1 MGKKMKKVD
10 LAKKLISNNNHLF
23 ICPVCGKEMNI
34 DDSTS
39 LTCVNR
45 HNFDLSRQG
54 YINMVLN
61 GKKTKYDK
69 EMLESRK
76 AISKSGF
83 FDQMLQ
89 EVSKLILKEASIRNL
104 QNSFILD
111 AGCGEGSHLSRIL
124 TKMQNKT
131 DISFQGVGID
141 ISKEGIRIAARDYM
155 NIIWCV
161 ADLTNMPFKN
171 KQFDIVLNILSP
183 SNYAEFY
190 RILKDN
196 GTLIKVVPGSNYL
209 TELRNIFYDKTDKE
223 TYSNEKVIKLF
234 TENFKM
240 IENRRL
246 FYEVALQEEETRHLL
261 RMTPLTW
268 NVEQETIA
276 KVIKTG
282 IKKVT
287 ADFHII
293 VGKK

>member
-1 MGKKMKKVD
+1 MIKKC
-10 LAKKLISNNNHLF
+10 LN
-23 ICPVCGKEMNI
+23 
-34 DDSTS
+34 
-39 LTCVNR
+39 
-45 HNFDLSRQG
+45 QG
-54 YINMVLN
+54 EPYV
-61 GKKTKYDK
+61 
-69 EMLESRK
+69 K
-76 AISKSGF
+76 AVF
-83 FDQMLQ
+83 NQMIQ
-89 EVSKLILKEASIRNL
+89 EVSNLIIKEIAARNL
-104 QNSFILD
+104 QYCFVLD

-183 SNYAEFY
+183 SNYAEFQ
-190 RILKDN
+190 RVLKDN
-196 GTLIKVVPGSNYL
+196 GILIKVVPGSDYL

-246 FYEVALQEEETRHLL
+246 SYEVALHEEETEHLL

-276 KVIKTG
+276 KAIKIG

-293 VGKK
+293 VGKKPE